1 MLLLEL
7 FTHVFYVLAHLGR
20 HTKTEFGSCDK
31 RRYSFTRHFS
41 QHVVLRRH
49 DVRYAVFKEQAP
61 HQGPAVAKAADAT
74 LSERC
79 VRSKLNSA
87 ISFDMWYF
95 RAKLGCRADAQA
107 TTYRERLLNAN
118 RIAARILSLEGPD
131 GCRDA
136 ISFVF
141 DLDEIDRVSGRTP
154 YVESERTRVPSL
166 RSAYH
171 ISCNVFRRSEK
182 RDSP

>member
-1 MLLLEL
+1 MCSLKAKQRDL
-7 FTHVFYVLAHLGR
+7 FRYV
-20 HTKTEFGSCDK
+20 
-31 RRYSFTRHFS
+31 
-41 QHVVLRRH
+41 V
-49 DVRYAVFKEQAP
+49 
-61 HQGPAVAKAADAT
+61 
-74 LSERC
+74 
-79 VRSKLNSA
+79 
-87 ISFDMWYF
+87 F

>member
-1 MLLLEL
+1 LSYSLI
-7 FTHVFYVLAHLGR
+7 VYVLAHLGR
-20 HTKTEFGSCDK
+20 RTKTEFGSCDK

-118 RIAARILSLEGPD
+118 RIAARILSLWGPD
-131 GCRDA
+131 GRRDA

-141 DLDEIDRVSGRTP
+141 DLVKTDRVSSRSSHLACRMPG
-154 YVESERTRVPSL
+154 L
-166 RSAYH
+166 RSAYD
-171 ISCNVFRRSEK
+171 I
-182 RDSP
+182 

>member
-1 MLLLEL
+1 M
-7 FTHVFYVLAHLGR
+7 FFVIAHLGR
-20 HTKTEFGSCDK
+20 RAKTEFGSCDK

-87 ISFDMWYF
+87 DRIVLPID
-95 RAKLGCRADAQA
+95 
-107 TTYRERLLNAN
+107 LLNAN
-118 RIAARILSLEGPD
+118 HVAARILSLWGPD
-131 GCRDA
+131 GRRNA
-136 ISFVF
+136 MSFVF
-141 DLDEIDRVSGRTP
+141 DLVKIDCVSSR
-154 YVESERTRVPSL
+154 SSHLACCVPNL
-166 RSAYH
+166 RSAYD
-171 ISCNVFRRSEK
+171 I
-182 RDSP
+182 